1 MPGIILGLIAGAGL
15 PVQTAVNSRLRTKF
29 GGNAFYAARYSFTS
43 STVLILI
50 LLAVTGIGFSMPWG
64 DLSGEPF
71 WIWAGGVCG
80 IFYLTCTTILM
91 PILGSVQTVIFPIV
105 GQVIM
110 SLAIDHF
117 GLFGSQV
124 NSLTVTRLAGAV
136 LVLAGAVIISLT
148 KGPGVPGKST
158 AKPGAAGSPATK
170 PEAAGSSAVLGIR
183 PEAGQNSAM
192 APGLWLWRL
201 LGVIVGFAQATQTA
215 VNSRL
220 GMILGVPLKA
230 TCVSFVVGTICIW
243 IVCLVHRVRN
253 GKPETV
259 LGFSP
264 WWMWTGG
271 IYGVIYILVNIYLAN
286 RLGTGMTVLIMLTGI
301 ISGGVI
307 LENFGVLGVNRRPVT
322 LLKVGCV
329 LMMLAGLAMI
339 RLL

>member
-15 PVQTAVNSRLRTKF
+15 PVQTAVNSRLRTKL
-29 GGNAFYAARYSFTS
+29 GGSAFYAARYSFTS

-124 NSLTVTRLAGAV
+124 NSLTATRLAGAV

-148 KGPGVPGKST
+148 KGPAASGISVE
-158 AKPGAAGSPATK
+158 KPVATGRAAVSGTK
-170 PEAAGSSAVLGIR
+170 PDSGPGRAGTA
-183 PEAGQNSAM
+183 
-192 APGLWLWRL
+192 GLWLWRL

>member
-29 GGNAFYAARYSFTS
+29 GGSAFYAARYSFTS

-50 LLAVTGIGFSMPWG
+50 LLALTGIGFSMPWG
-64 DLSGEPF
+64 DLAGEPF

-91 PILGSVQTVIFPIV
+91 PILGSVQTVIFPIA

-124 NSLTVTRLAGAV
+124 NSLTATRLAGAV

-158 AKPGAAGSPATK
+158 AKPGVSGD
-170 PEAAGSSAVLGIR
+170 SAESGIKLD
-183 PEAGQNSAM
+183 AGQNSAM

-259 LGFSP
+259 PGFSP